1 MSTDDL
7 FGVVSGTA
15 GNPAILAYAN
25 QSVKSERLDIA
36 FATVYPS
43 TTILKI
49 VCAQVAMSL
58 LAGP

>member
-7 FGVVSGTA
+7 FGVGTA

-25 QSVKSERLDIA
+25 ATVKSERLDIA
-36 FATVYPS
+36 FATVYPT

-49 VCAQVAMSL
+49 VCAQVAMTL
-58 LAGP
+58 LAGR

>member
-1 MSTDDL
+1 
-7 FGVVSGTA
+7 
-15 GNPAILAYAN
+15 
-25 QSVKSERLDIA
+25 VKSDRLDIA

-49 VCAQVAMSL
+49 LCAQVAMSL

>member
-1 MSTDDL
+1 
-7 FGVVSGTA
+7 
-15 GNPAILAYAN
+15 
-25 QSVKSERLDIA
+25 VKSDRLDIA

-58 LAGP
+58 LAGR